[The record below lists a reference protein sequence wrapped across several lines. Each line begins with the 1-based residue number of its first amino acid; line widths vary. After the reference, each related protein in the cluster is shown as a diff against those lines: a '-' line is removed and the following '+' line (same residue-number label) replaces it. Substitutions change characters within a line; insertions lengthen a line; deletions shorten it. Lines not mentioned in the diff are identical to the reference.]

1 MKTITSGREKGAV
14 APLVAILIVVFI
26 LCIALV
32 VDLGHLHNVK
42 VQLQRAVDA
51 AALAGAKQLDGSIG
65 QDGRA
70 GYVARAA
77 ADINKI
83 DSNSGWV
90 ADAYEFEITPGLWD
104 KDLTADP
111 RFTPVTEESAVMA
124 NAIKVKATLQVENIF
139 FFLTD
144 NSTVSADAIAI
155 ANPDVP
161 VIPLAIVTCIPAD
174 EMLENPGSLPGLTAC
189 DIISYNLDND
199 QDDTMAFTSLTF
211 GANANDIVE
220 YMSTEEGREKFN
232 KVIFGKG
239 LTTTDGIENESVDL
253 GGCYPHDL
261 DIPCGLG
268 RISAEDLAPP
278 GAFPVPAG
286 ISPLNSSPGEPAV
299 GFDPMIAYGA
309 NGALPRWYHNNDDES
324 FGDDDHF
331 TRVWSQDGILL
342 QGSTETIDEFLA
354 RLEAYALCP
363 AGDLSCRP
371 YNDDRFLAGN
381 LLVAPSG
388 QLAKNL
394 EETLGNAPGYWPDYR
409 KVINQ
414 AGYPKIGIINGSV
427 STVLSAFIDNENVSD
442 GNDLICSDN
451 YPFPPGQTTLR
462 LNAPVIFAG
471 ACEDWKA
478 ISNPSAEHTLT
489 YIGLSKLLL
498 TRAWIQNTE
507 SYDCGEL
514 SEVVQLPAGG
524 CPGQIFDPALNGSY
538 FSVDGVPVPSSF
550 KGLEG
555 LSMVPI
561 AEDEDENS
569 GSMLKVFLVK

>member
-1 MKTITSGREKGAV
+1 MKTITSGSEQGAV
-14 APLVAILIVVFI
+14 APLVAILIVLFI

-51 AALAGAKQLDGSIG
+51 AALAGARQLDGTTG
-65 QDGRA
+65 QDDRA

-90 ADAYEFEITPGLWD
+90 TNAYEFEITPGIWD
-104 KDLTADP
+104 KDLAADP
-111 RFTPVTEESAVMA
+111 RFTPVTEESVVMA
-124 NAIKVKATLQVENIF
+124 NAIKVKATLQVDNIF

-144 NSTVSADAIAI
+144 NSTVSADAIAV

-161 VIPLAIVTCIPAD
+161 VIPLAIVTCVPAD

-189 DIISYNLDND
+189 DITSYNLDND

-220 YMSTEEGREKFN
+220 YMSTEEGLEKFN

-268 RISAEDLAPP
+268 RISSEDLAPP
-278 GAFPVPAG
+278 EAFPVPES
-286 ISPLNSSPGEPAV
+286 ISPLNSTPGEPAV

-342 QGSTETIDEFLA
+342 PGAGENTQEFVV
-354 RLEAYALCP
+354 RLKTYAEC
-363 AGDLSCRP
+363 GEDDLSCRP
-371 YNDDRFLAGN
+371 YNDDRFLDGN
-381 LLVAPSG
+381 LVIKPPN

-394 EETLGNAPGYWPDYR
+394 EETLGFAPEYWPDYR
-409 KVINQ
+409 EVINR
-414 AGYPKIGIINGSV
+414 AGYPKIGIINGTV
-427 STVLSAFIDNENVSD
+427 STVLSAFIDNKNVSD
-442 GNDLICSDN
+442 GTDLICSDN
-451 YPFPPGQTTLR
+451 DPFPPGQTTLR

-498 TRAWIQNTE
+498 TRAWIKE

-524 CPGQIFDPALNGSY
+524 CPDKVFDPALNGSY
-538 FSVDGVPVPSSF
+538 FSADGVPVPSSF
-550 KGLEG
+550 RGLEG
-555 LSMVPI
+555 LSMVPV
-561 AEDEDENS
+561 ADDEEDS
-569 GSMLKVFLVK
+569 GSMLNVFLVE